1 MMDLLSERSGARYN
15 DRPRRDPSPVPSL
28 MAIYLIVLTCALIHA
43 GFGGAKVALPLHALH
58 LGVDAF
64 TVGVMMALWAL
75 CPMLIALYVGKLVDR
90 VGARVPMLAG
100 AIGVAVAILVPFV
113 FPGMVGLY
121 VMALAVGTAFQFF
134 FVPIQG
140 ITGALGGP
148 EDRARNYSLLAI
160 GFSIAS
166 FLGPLIA
173 GFSIDYLGYRM
184 AYLVLAVWVAVAAL
198 LLFFKGHLLPRA
210 PATGAQSKKS
220 SSFDLLRD
228 GRLRDALVASGL
240 ISIAWDLYLFYFP
253 IYGHSIGLSASV
265 IGMVISA
272 FALAVFAI
280 RVVLPRLVRQWS
292 EFQILLYAI
301 GFAGA
306 VFLLFPLFRDPWLL
320 AAASF
325 LLGLGCGVG
334 QPMSMSLIYGLAPPG
349 RASEGAGL
357 RVTFNHFTHLVVP
370 LAFGGIGTAFGFGP
384 VFVSCSALLIGSSWY
399 GHYTGRRNKP

>member
-1 MMDLLSERSGARYN
+1 
-15 DRPRRDPSPVPSL
+15 
-28 MAIYLIVLTCALIHA
+28 MAIYLIVLTCVLTHA
-43 GFGGAKVALPLHALH
+43 GFGGAKVALPLHALN
-58 LGVDAF
+58 LGVDPF
-64 TVGVMMALWAL
+64 SVGVIMALWAL
-75 CPMLIALYVGKLVDR
+75 CPMLIALYVGRLVDR
-90 VGARVPMLAG
+90 VGPRLPMLG
-100 AIGVAVAILVPFV
+100 GTIGVVVALLVPYF
-113 FPGMVGLY
+113 FPGVAALT

-134 FVPIQG
+134 FVPTQG

-173 GFSIDYLGYRM
+173 GFSIDYLGYRT
-184 AYLVLAVWVAVAAL
+184 AYLMLAACPVAAVL
-198 LLFFKGHLLPRA
+198 VLWFKGDVLPKAAVGEGEGR
-210 PATGAQSKKS
+210 KKGG
-220 SSFDLLRD
+220 SFDLLRNAK
-228 GRLRDALVASGL
+228 LRDAIVASGL

-253 IYGHSIGLSASV
+253 IYGHSIGLSASA
-265 IGMVISA
+265 IGIVIST
-272 FALAVFAI
+272 FAVAVFAI
-280 RVVLPRLVRQWS
+280 RVVLPRLARVWT

-306 VFLLFPLFRDPWLL
+306 VFLLFPLFRDPYLL

-334 QPMSMSLIYGLAPPG
+334 QPMSMSLIYGLSPPG

-370 LAFGGIGTAFGFGP
+370 LAFGGIGTAFGFAP
-384 VFVSCSALLIGSSWY
+384 VFFSCSAVLIGGSGY
-399 GHYTGRRNKP
+399 GIFTERQSARSKT

>member
-1 MMDLLSERSGARYN
+1 
-15 DRPRRDPSPVPSL
+15 
-28 MAIYLIVLTCALIHA
+28 MAIYLIVVTCALVHA
-43 GFGGAKVALPLHALH
+43 GFAGAKVALPLHALN
-58 LGVDAF
+58 LGVDPF
-64 TVGVMMALWAL
+64 TVGVMVALWAL

-90 VGARVPMLAG
+90 VGARGPMLAG
-100 AIGVAVAILVPFV
+100 TFGVVAALLVPFF
-113 FPGMVGLY
+113 FPGVAALY
-121 VMALAVGTAFQFF
+121 VMALAIGTAFQFF
-134 FVPIQG
+134 FVPTQG
-140 ITGALGGP
+140 ITGALGRP
-148 EDRARNYSLLAI
+148 EDRSRNYSLLAV

-173 GFSIDYLGYRM
+173 GFSIDYLGYRA
-184 AYLVLAVWVAVAAL
+184 AYLMLAAPAAAAVGLLVL
-198 LLFFKGHLLPRA
+198 KGHLLPKAAVR
-210 PATGAQSKKS
+210 TGDEPKKS
-220 SSFDLLRD
+220 SSFDLLRN

-265 IGMVISA
+265 IGVVISA
-272 FALAVFAI
+272 FALAVFVI
-280 RVVLPRLVRQWS
+280 RVVLPRLTRHWS

-306 VFLLFPLFRDPWLL
+306 VYLLFPLFSDPYLL
-320 AAASF
+320 AVASF

-334 QPMSMSLIYGLAPPG
+334 QPMSMSLIYSLSPAG

-399 GHYTGRRNKP
+399 GHYTERRSARG

>member
-1 MMDLLSERSGARYN
+1 
-15 DRPRRDPSPVPSL
+15 

-58 LGVDAF
+58 LGVDPF

-90 VGARVPMLAG
+90 VGARGPMLAG
-100 AIGVAVAILVPFV
+100 AIGVAIALLVPFA
-113 FPGMVGLY
+113 FPGVAALY

-134 FVPIQG
+134 FVPTQG

-148 EDRARNYSLLAI
+148 EDRARNYSLLAV

-173 GFSIDYLGYRM
+173 GFSIDYLGFRM
-184 AYLVLAVWVAVAAL
+184 AYLALAVWVIAAAVL
-198 LLFFKGHLLPRA
+198 LYFKGHLLPKA
-210 PATGAQSKKS
+210 PASTGAEEKKS
-220 SSFDLLRD
+220 SSFDLLRN
-228 GRLRDALVASGL
+228 GRLRDALIASGL

-280 RVVLPRLVRQWS
+280 RVALPRLSQHWS
-292 EFQILLYAI
+292 ELQILLYAI

-306 VFLLFPLFRDPWLL
+306 VYLLFPLFHDPWLL

-334 QPMSMSLIYGLAPPG
+334 QPMSMSLIYSLAPPG

-370 LAFGGIGTAFGFGP
+370 LAFGGIGTAFGFAP

-399 GHYTGRRNKP
+399 GHYTGRRAHAK